1 MKTAALIARI
11 VLGFVFLVFGLNGF
25 LQFLPQPAMPQGAVS
40 FFSALAA
47 SGYMVPQ
54 LSASDAGSTER
65 SSGYGSDAIENSQQG
80 TLSSRAP

>member
-1 MKTAALIARI
+1 MKTAVLIARI
-11 VLGFVFLVFGLNGF
+11 VLGFVFLVF
-25 LQFLPQPAMPQGAVS
+25 
-40 FFSALAA
+40 
-47 SGYMVPQ
+47 GYMVPQ